1 VIDDYFRAIDA
12 LLAESPIVREYAVY
26 FDKRS
31 LSRGYMR
38 GDVTFQDDSRLHIR
52 EFVSIGTEVE
62 RMVYAYHYQRPDAT
76 LVFRYDNT
84 PHYPDLPHAP
94 HHRHDQ
100 SGAVIGIQPPDLK
113 SVLQEIE
120 LLMDEAL

>member
-1 VIDDYFRAIDA
+1 MIDEYFQAIDA
-12 LLAESPIVREYAVY
+12 LLATSPIVREYDVH

-31 LSRGYMR
+31 LSRGYLR
-38 GDVTFQDDSRLHIR
+38 GDVLFQDDSLLHVR
-52 EFVSIGTEVE
+52 EFVSMGAETE
-62 RMVYAYHYQRPDAT
+62 RMVYTYHYQRADGR

-94 HHRHDQ
+94 HHRHDT
-100 SGAVIGIQPPDLK
+100 SGEVNGVQPPDLE

-120 LLMDEAL
+120 LLIETD